1 MTKIIEFFKG
11 LFSGWNNPPPP
22 SYLTAGRGRIGLF
35 NGRLHIISR
44 NDVKAKYQSF

>member
-1 MTKIIEFFKG
+1 MTKIIEFFEG
-11 LFSGWNNPPPP
+11 LFSGWNTPPP
-22 SYLTAGRGRIGLF
+22 SYLTAGRGRIRLF